1 MHTITVIVEVKASLA
16 HVWEKWTEPQHVMH
30 WNFASVDWHCPDAEN
45 DLRVGG
51 KFTYTMAARDGQ
63 MSFPFSGVYTEIADQ
78 QRIAYVMADGRKVL
92 VEFKQTHDGVV
103 VTETFDPENENP
115 VDMQQAGWQAIL
127 NQFKQYA
134 EQ

>member
-1 MHTITVIVEVKASLA
+1 MNTITVIAEVKASLA
-16 HVWEKWTEPQHVMH
+16 HVWEKWTEPQHVIH
-30 WNFASVDWHCPDAEN
+30 WNFASADWHCPDAEN

-51 KFTYTMAARDGQ
+51 KFTYIMAARDGQ
-63 MSFPFSGVYTEIADQ
+63 MSFPFSGVYTEVADQ
-78 QRIAYVMADGRKVL
+78 QHIAYVMADGRKVL
-92 VEFKQTHDGVV
+92 VEFKQTPDGVV